1 MLRVAGATVPSKWRL
16 YWRLKLLTV
25 GASLIAS
32 GRLFHVTITLEL
44 KKFLLYSCCLM
55 SSLGHKV
62 VLHGTVPGCPS
73 AVGPLEP
80 LITVLRIHIVHHFV
94 GLHHVDLHSPGLQ
107 AGHAQLSQF
116 FLVGCSS

>member
-1 MLRVAGATVPSKWRL
+1 MPSQVAPVLALEAVDGRSVPDSLWQAVPCHNHSGAEKVPSVL
-16 YWRLKLLTV
+16 VL
-25 GASLIAS
+25 
-32 GRLFHVTITLEL
+32 
-44 KKFLLYSCCLM
+44 

-73 AVGPLEP
+73 AVGPLEL
-80 LITVLRIHIVHHFV
+80 LITVLRIHIVHPFV
-94 GLHHVDLHSPGLQ
+94 GLHHVDLLSPGLQ